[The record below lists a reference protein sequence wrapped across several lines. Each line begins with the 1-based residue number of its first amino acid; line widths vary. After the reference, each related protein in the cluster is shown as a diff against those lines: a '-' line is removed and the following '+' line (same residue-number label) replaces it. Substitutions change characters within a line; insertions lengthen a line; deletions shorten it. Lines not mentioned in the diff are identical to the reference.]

1 MAAAGSFVKSDAAY
15 MALALRMARRGLGRT
30 AANPSVGAV
39 IVDPATGEI
48 IARGT
53 TAPSGRPHAETEAL
67 RRAGDRARGATMYV
81 TLEPCSH
88 HGKTPPCADAVIAA
102 GLKRVVVGVEDP
114 DLRVSGRGIERLRAA
129 GIEVEVGVLAAECRR
144 VTLGHIRRVTLNR
157 PFVQVKLAVGSD
169 GLVPRGSEGRPVW
182 VTGAE
187 ARAQAH
193 LLRAEANAILVGIGT
208 VRTDDP
214 DLTCRLPGMEAR
226 SPLRIVLDSNFAL
239 PPGSRLFRT
248 ATEVPVM
255 VFTTPEAAG
264 SHLDRAPG
272 NPLEVVPVARDAA
285 GRGLDLAQVLQ
296 ILAGRGITRLMV
308 EGGPTVA
315 GAFLDAG
322 LVDECVIMHGIH
334 PVGAEHGSLPFGS
347 DGLDRLTTDNGW
359 RRLSE
364 SKAGDDTIETYAF
377 EGAKAMF
384 TGLITDVGEVAA
396 AAGGRF
402 TIRTGYLP
410 SSIPLGASICC
421 DGVCLTAT
429 AVKPQGV
436 GHGAEFTVD
445 VSNETLSKTT
455 LGQWKTGR
463 KVNLE
468 RSLKAGDELGG
479 HIVSGH
485 VDGTATIIEVR
496 ADGESRRFTFEAPA
510 ALAQYIAPKGSISL
524 DGTSLT
530 VNEVAGNRFGVNLIP
545 HSLSVTTWGKKA
557 AGDTVNIEVDMFAR
571 YVARLMEFRR

>member
-1 MAAAGSFVKSDAAY
+1 MATADSFLETDTDY
-15 MALALRMARRGLGRT
+15 MELALRMARRGLGQT

-39 IVDPATGEI
+39 IVDPTTGEI
-48 IARGT
+48 LARGN
-53 TAPSGRPHAETEAL
+53 TAATGRPHAETEAL
-67 RRAGDRARGATMYV
+67 RRAGERARGATMYV

-88 HGKTPPCADAVIAA
+88 FGKTPPCADAVIAA

-129 GIEVEVGVLAAECRR
+129 GMEVDVGVLADECRH

-157 PFVQVKLAVGSD
+157 PFVQVKLAVGDD

-182 VTGAE
+182 VTGPE
-187 ARAQAH
+187 ARAQGH

-208 VRTDDP
+208 VRVDDP
-214 DLTCRLPGMEAR
+214 DLTCRLPGMALR
-226 SPLRIVLDSNFAL
+226 SPVRIVLDSNFAIS
-239 PPGSRLFRT
+239 PQSRLFNT
-248 ATEVPVM
+248 AAQVPVM
-255 VFTTPEAAG
+255 VFTTLEAA
-264 SHLDRAPG
+264 SNHLDRVPG
-272 NPLEVVPVARDAA
+272 SPLEVVPVARDAA
-285 GRGLDLAQVLQ
+285 GHGLDLAQVLQ

-322 LVDECVIMHGIH
+322 FVDEFIIMRGGRT
-334 PVGAEHGSLPFGS
+334 VGTEHGSLPFGT
-347 DGLDRLTTDNGW
+347 DGLERLTTGNGW
-359 RRLSE
+359 RRMSQME
-364 SKAGDDTIETYAF
+364 AGDDVIETYAF

-384 TGLITDVGEVAA
+384 TGLITDIGEVASHTS
-396 AAGGRF
+396 GRF

-410 SSIPLGASICC
+410 ASIPLGASICC

-429 AVKPQGV
+429 SVKPQGV

-445 VSNETLSKTT
+445 VSNETMSKST
-455 LGQWKTGR
+455 LGAWKTGR

-496 ADGESRRFTFEAPA
+496 TDGDSRRFTFEAPA
-510 ALAQYIAPKGSISL
+510 ALAQYIAPKGSIAL

-557 AGDTVNIEVDMFAR
+557 AGDAVNIEVDMFAR